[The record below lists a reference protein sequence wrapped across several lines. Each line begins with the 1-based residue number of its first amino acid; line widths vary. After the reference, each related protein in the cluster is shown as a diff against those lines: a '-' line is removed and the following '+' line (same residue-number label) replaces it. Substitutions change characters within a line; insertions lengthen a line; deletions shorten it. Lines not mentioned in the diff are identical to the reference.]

1 MGLLIN
7 CPNCGN
13 QIVNNGEDCPF
24 CGYSFSEGKTK
35 EQIENEKLQ
44 QEAEAEAK
52 AKAEAE
58 AKAKAEAEAKARA
71 EAEARARAE
80 AEARA
85 KAEAEEKAKSVEVS
99 ADSIFSRFREK
110 ATQTAQKPTIIDV
123 EVYEDNLPEI
133 PVTNDNSQ
141 LPPMQKERPVP
152 LSKIANTPA
161 VKLDPIAQDEIKD
174 ELGPM
179 TPEREVTVEEIK
191 NTQAVRLTP
200 IQNESVSDALPNM
213 QESARRP
220 VNATQPQAPTQ
231 APRQPQQPQIQVDR
245 PTQSQPPVQAPRQ
258 PQPPQIQ
265 VDRPTQPQPPVQAPR
280 QPQQPKIQINKPAQP
295 PAQSRPQPKQW
306 SSNPQDFAN
315 NAQQP
320 QQPARPAQ
328 PQSRPQPKQWSSN
341 PQDFANNAQ
350 QPQQPARP
358 AQAQPQS
365 RPQSPQQNR
374 QPQGRPPQQRPQ
386 NGRPQGRPQRQ
397 WTTEP
402 SANPGQNRPARHSS
416 QTEFKPLEQN
426 DVAIGPTGE
435 RLSAL
440 PPQQAPTDPNFD
452 TDSYVKNLK
461 RQIKN
466 DQRQSQQ
473 AGQAIDVERMA
484 ENVEVKPMKFDGKAI
499 RGTNVNVVTAPKTS
513 NKLIAPIIVVVILV
527 IALIVVAV
535 IMLRGGDESSG
546 TESTDSSAS
555 STSQTSKSSGSEKS
569 AAEKKKTAVSDSE
582 VTFAPMSV
590 NTQYDI

>member
-58 AKAKAEAEAKARA
+58 AKAKAEAEAKAKAEAEAKARA

-80 AEARA
+80 AE
-85 KAEAEEKAKSVEVS
+85 EKSKSVEVS

-220 VNATQPQAPTQ
+220 VNATQPQ
-231 APRQPQQPQIQVDR
+231 IQVDR
-245 PTQSQPPVQAPRQ
+245 H
-258 PQPPQIQ
+258 
-265 VDRPTQPQPPVQAPR
+265 TQPQAPVQAPR

-295 PAQSRPQPKQW
+295 QAQSRPQPKQW
-306 SSNPQDFAN
+306 SSNPQDFTSN
-315 NAQQP
+315 TQQP

-341 PQDFANNAQ
+341 PQDFVNNAQ